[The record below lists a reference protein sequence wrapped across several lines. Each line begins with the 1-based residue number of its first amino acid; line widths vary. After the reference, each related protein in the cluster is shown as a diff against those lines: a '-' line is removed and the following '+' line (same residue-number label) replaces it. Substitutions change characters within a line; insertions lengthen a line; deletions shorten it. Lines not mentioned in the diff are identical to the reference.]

1 MKKFTLLGFIL
12 ALSVLLTG
20 LAVSVRADDGPAV
33 DGFADVPSNAW
44 YAEAVAYVQEKGLM
58 NGNTTTEFAPNES
71 LTRAMLVTVLYRLE
85 NEPQV
90 VGDDGFSDTAAGQWY
105 SNAVLW
111 ATKQGVVNGYG
122 NGLFGPDDN
131 ITQEQLKLIMGRY
144 VSEEAT
150 QNIPGFT
157 GSTAPA
163 TRAQVAAALLN
174 LSLLT
179 NSNQQ
184 ETTNLMYIHVDGA
197 KQAVWTATLA
207 DNSSATALK
216 ELLQKDDISLALHD
230 YSNFEKVGPL
240 GSSLPTNDEQITTEA
255 GDLILYQGNQ
265 FVMYYAS
272 NSWSFTRLGKI
283 NGVSQSEMQ
292 EVLGQGNVNITLS
305 LTNPETTKNPQNSAN
320 AAAPARPLL

>member
-12 ALSVLLTG
+12 ALSVVLTG
-20 LAVSVRADDGPAV
+20 LAISVSADDGPAV

-44 YAEAVAYVQEKGLM
+44 YAEVVAYVQEKGLM

-184 ETTNLMYIHVDGA
+184 ETTNLMY
-197 KQAVWTATLA
+197 
-207 DNSSATALK
+207 
-216 ELLQKDDISLALHD
+216 
-230 YSNFEKVGPL
+230 
-240 GSSLPTNDEQITTEA
+240 
-255 GDLILYQGNQ
+255 
-265 FVMYYAS
+265 
-272 NSWSFTRLGKI
+272 
-283 NGVSQSEMQ
+283 
-292 EVLGQGNVNITLS
+292 
-305 LTNPETTKNPQNSAN
+305 PETTKNPQNSAN
-320 AAAPARPLL
+320 AAAPARPRL